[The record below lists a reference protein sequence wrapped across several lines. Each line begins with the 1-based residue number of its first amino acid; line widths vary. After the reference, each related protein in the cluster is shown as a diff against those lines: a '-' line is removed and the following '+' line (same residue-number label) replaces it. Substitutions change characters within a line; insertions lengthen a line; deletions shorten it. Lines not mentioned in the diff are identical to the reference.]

1 MELAKS
7 MMKELNITKITSQY
21 IISSSASLTSTIK
34 EVGMSCLIIY
44 LFFFSQ
50 DMKNRALSEGKKTTC
65 YKGTIPVGGDEGK
78 RRKREKKRKGKWRE
92 IL

>member
-44 LFFFSQ
+44 LFFFH
-50 DMKNRALSEGKKTTC
+50 R
-65 YKGTIPVGGDEGK
+65 I
-78 RRKREKKRKGKWRE
+78 
-92 IL
+92 

>member
-1 MELAKS
+1 
-7 MMKELNITKITSQY
+7 
-21 IISSSASLTSTIK
+21 
-34 EVGMSCLIIY
+34 
-44 LFFFSQ
+44 
-50 DMKNRALSEGKKTTC
+50 MKNRALSEGKKTTC